1 MKITLHLIV
10 GLLLFGTNHFNLQA
24 QTRCFQG
31 TVRNEVGQ
39 GLGNAMVLLADSTS
53 LGGNE
58 YAAVTETDSIGHY
71 QAETSMPVNRIIVNK
86 LGYAPAMVAVTS
98 GKDCYDVTLAGS
110 ADMVL
115 DEVTVRGYKQAV
127 KMKPNGLEFDMKY
140 SPIRDGSTW
149 DALRFVPNV
158 KIAEGGRVSI
168 IGMNDIAIYLDGRK
182 LKLEGEAAMAY
193 IQSFPVE
200 RIQTVEVLT
209 APDGRFAESP
219 TTGIIH
225 IITKHNEN
233 EGFRGKVAAQG
244 WKTHYLKGNGDFM
257 LAYNKGKFSAEFFAA
272 AQHNSTWNTAQQETD
287 YLANGNQ
294 STGNDT
300 YDARNTNLNLQAQVS
315 YRLTDYSTISG
326 LAGFTYGKSDTEQY
340 GNTRFFSPKRK
351 EAEIANNIQNRKDSK
366 RAIANMEYRNSFGK
380 QGTQLQVTADYYY
393 GNVQATLE
401 SRMDSIKEGKP
412 NVPHN
417 YYNEIMPQKAHLWS
431 GLARYTT
438 PLGQRVSFTAGL
450 NGDYTLIDN
459 DDRYQ
464 KFHNGNFVHDPL
476 RSNFLEMKEWS
487 LEAALFFNIRLSNR
501 WNTYFG
507 MSNRYR
513 KYHSEQKHTREAYS
527 KGYWQPT
534 PILSVSYNG
543 NNHAVSYSGAY
554 YKTSPNFGHMNP
566 FRWYSSATTYLVGNP
581 NLSQAKKMYHRL
593 NYNFLQHFQ
602 IGAYYNYADDL
613 IEYYSR
619 VVENGMIEQ
628 RPENLTKQQNFSLT
642 LNANNLEYCK
652 GKGYLSIS
660 GTLWRQWYHSE
671 PPQGSAINHVEDG
684 FSLNLQHFAR
694 LSDKHRIQ
702 LINDISYN
710 SASHTAFNEN
720 PANFNFY
727 VEMQKMHKAWT
738 FSLYGF
744 VNGFMYDGVKIDMKW
759 RKSYYNDQLVTR
771 SVQKGEGYSIG
782 IRINYAFGNS
792 KVKNL
797 RKSTSPASNVRSRLE

>member
-1 MKITLHLIV
+1 
-10 GLLLFGTNHFNLQA
+10 
-24 QTRCFQG
+24 
-31 TVRNEVGQ
+31 
-39 GLGNAMVLLADSTS
+39 
-53 LGGNE
+53 
-58 YAAVTETDSIGHY
+58 
-71 QAETSMPVNRIIVNK
+71 
-86 LGYAPAMVAVTS
+86 
-98 GKDCYDVTLAGS
+98 
-110 ADMVL
+110 
-115 DEVTVRGYKQAV
+115 
-127 KMKPNGLEFDMKY
+127 
-140 SPIRDGSTW
+140 
-149 DALRFVPNV
+149 
-158 KIAEGGRVSI
+158 
-168 IGMNDIAIYLDGRK
+168 
-182 LKLEGEAAMAY
+182 
-193 IQSFPVE
+193 
-200 RIQTVEVLT
+200 
-209 APDGRFAESP
+209 
-219 TTGIIH
+219 
-225 IITKHNEN
+225 
-233 EGFRGKVAAQG
+233 
-244 WKTHYLKGNGDFM
+244 
-257 LAYNKGKFSAEFFAA
+257 
-272 AQHNSTWNTAQQETD
+272 
-287 YLANGNQ
+287 
-294 STGNDT
+294 
-300 YDARNTNLNLQAQVS
+300 
-315 YRLTDYSTISG
+315 
-326 LAGFTYGKSDTEQY
+326 
-340 GNTRFFSPKRK
+340 
-351 EAEIANNIQNRKDSK
+351 
-366 RAIANMEYRNSFGK
+366 MEYRNSFGK